1 MGRSGISISCTK
13 HTHLI
18 YNMATIV
25 VLGGTIKA
33 DKKADFVAYCK
44 EAVAN
49 CKAANGCEW
58 AKGCI
63 DTEDNSKFAIFQKWT
78 DDAARK
84 AFAEK
89 LNPRASWPMLLV
101 LCWKLALIRNE
112 FLAHTIKSKRNTVL
126 LRKNLLESRI
136 WIDDLCTGL
145 I

>member
-1 MGRSGISISCTK
+1 MGRSRISTSYTK
-13 HTHLI
+13 HTNLI
-18 YNMATIV
+18 YKMATIV

-78 DDAARK
+78 DDGARK

-89 LNPRASWPMLLV
+89 VKSEG
-101 LCWKLALIRNE
+101 KLANAVSTMLE
-112 FLAHTIKSKRNTVL
+112 AGTYKKRVFRVSEIHWNQ
-126 LRKNLLESRI
+126 
-136 WIDDLCTGL
+136 
-145 I
+145 

>member
-1 MGRSGISISCTK
+1 MGRSRISTSTK
-13 HTHLI
+13 HTYLI
-18 YNMATIV
+18 YNMAAIV

-63 DTEDNSKFAIFQKWT
+63 DTEENSKFAIFQKWT

-89 LNPRASWPMLLV
+89 VKSEG
-101 LCWKLALIRNE
+101 KLANAVSTMLV
-112 FLAHTIKSKRNTVL
+112 AGTYKKRVFSPYN
-126 LRKNLLESRI
+126 
-136 WIDDLCTGL
+136 
-145 I
+145 

>member
-1 MGRSGISISCTK
+1 MGTAK
-13 HTHLI
+13 LPT
-18 YNMATIV
+18 V
-25 VLGGTIKA
+25 V
-33 DKKADFVAYCK
+33 
-44 EAVAN
+44 
-49 CKAANGCEW
+49 NGPR
-58 AKGCI
+58 
-63 DTEDNSKFAIFQKWT
+63 
-78 DDAARK
+78 DALTPKTTASSLSFRNGPTMLLEK
-84 AFAEK
+84 LLLKK

>member
-1 MGRSGISISCTK
+1 MGRSRISTSYTK
-13 HTHLI
+13 HTNLI
-18 YNMATIV
+18 YKMATIV

-78 DDAARK
+78 DDGARK

-89 LNPRASWPMLLV
+89 VKSERVLFFFFIFFSTTVVSCSACSCARMKSCFGCLN
-101 LCWKLALIRNE
+101 
-112 FLAHTIKSKRNTVL
+112 
-126 LRKNLLESRI
+126 SRFSQI
-136 WIDDLCTGL
+136 M
-145 I
+145 

>member
-1 MGRSGISISCTK
+1 MGDLESMGTK
-13 HTHLI
+13 SHTQS
-18 YNMATIV
+18 YKMAAIV

-33 DKKADFVAYCK
+33 DKKAEFVAYCK

-89 LNPRASWPMLLV
+89 VKSEG
-101 LCWKLALIRNE
+101 KLAN
-112 FLAHTIKSKRNTVL
+112 AVSTM
-126 LRKNLLESRI
+126 LEA
-136 WIDDLCTGL
+136 
-145 I
+145 